1 MLLSNIFMDPGDG
14 LLGWRGGGHLYTRE
28 IPKDIHGATGEGGEG
43 FNRAFAQVYT
53 GATGAKPNMQNREF
67 ANVSSRGLQLKY

>member
-1 MLLSNIFMDPGDG
+1 MDYWGA
-14 LLGWRGGGHLYTRE
+14 GGGEDLYPRE
-28 IPKDIHGATGEGGEG
+28 IPKDIYGETGEGVCD

-67 ANVSSRGLQLKY
+67 ANVRSKGLQLKYW